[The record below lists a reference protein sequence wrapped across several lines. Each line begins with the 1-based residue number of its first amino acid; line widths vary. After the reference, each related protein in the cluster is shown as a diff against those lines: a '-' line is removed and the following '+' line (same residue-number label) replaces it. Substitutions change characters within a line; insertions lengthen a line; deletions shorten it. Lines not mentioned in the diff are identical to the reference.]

1 MNKDVKKICT
11 RAYCTEYYLLKGDY
25 QIVKDEIVTFIKS
38 KADSGEEIKRG
49 EIENLPH
56 FNELPCS
63 LNYALEFEFGIND
76 AFKAYIWA
84 LVKSGYIEVDWW
96 DNFDD
101 IVDSNISYLTMS
113 DC

>member
-1 MNKDVKKICT
+1 MKINNNLFTCVYRTDYVLLKDDYKTVKK
-11 RAYCTEYYLLKGDY
+11 
-25 QIVKDEIVTFIKS
+25 EIVTFIKS
-38 KADSGEEIKRG
+38 KADSGEEIERG

-63 LNYALEFEFGIND
+63 LNFALEFEFGIND

-84 LVKSGYIEVDWW
+84 LIKSGYIEVDWW
-96 DNFDD
+96 DSFDD
-101 IVDSNISYLTMS
+101 IVDSNISYLTMP

>member
-1 MNKDVKKICT
+1 MVKIIKNKFKCAYRTDYLLLKDDYKTVKK
-11 RAYCTEYYLLKGDY
+11 
-25 QIVKDEIVTFIKS
+25 EIVTFIKS
-38 KADSGEEIKRG
+38 KADSGEEIERG

-56 FNELPCS
+56 FKELPCS

-84 LVKSGYIEVDWW
+84 LVKSGYIEVDSW
-96 DNFDD
+96 DYFDD
-101 IVDSNISYLTMS
+101 IVYSNISYLTMP

>member
-1 MNKDVKKICT
+1 MNKETKKNFTCAYRTECLFLKDDYKTVKN
-11 RAYCTEYYLLKGDY
+11 
-25 QIVKDEIVTFIKS
+25 EIITFINS
-38 KADSGEEIKRG
+38 KADSSEEIKKG

-63 LNYALEFEFGIND
+63 LNFALEFEFGIND

-96 DNFDD
+96 DYFDD
-101 IVDSNISYLTMS
+101 IVDSEISYLTS
-113 DC
+113 PD

>member
-1 MNKDVKKICT
+1 MRKDVKKNFTC
-11 RAYCTEYYLLKGDY
+11 AYRTEFLLLKEDY
-25 QIVKDEIVTFIKS
+25 KIVKDEIIKFIAS
-38 KADSGEEIKRG
+38 KADSSEEIEKG

-63 LNYALEFEFGIND
+63 LGFALEFEFNIND

-96 DNFDD
+96 DYFDD
-101 IVDSNISYLTMS
+101 IVYSNIEYLTTPY
-113 DC
+113 